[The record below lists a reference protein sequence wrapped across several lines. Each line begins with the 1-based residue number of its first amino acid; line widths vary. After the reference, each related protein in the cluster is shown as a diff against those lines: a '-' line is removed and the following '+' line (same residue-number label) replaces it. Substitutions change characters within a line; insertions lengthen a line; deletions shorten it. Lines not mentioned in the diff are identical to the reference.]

1 MHPVLL
7 APSLLA
13 ADLGRLAEA
22 VAAADAAG
30 ADAHHVDVMDGHF
43 VPNLTFGPGTLAAL
57 RRATTATLD
66 VHLMIEAPE
75 RWIEAYAD
83 AGADGL
89 TVHAE
94 ATAHLHRAVRLVRE
108 RGLTTGVALNPG
120 TPLAALEPVLDE
132 VDLVLLMSVDPGFG
146 GQRYLP
152 AVEGRLRTVRGW
164 LDARGSRARLQVDGG
179 IDATTAPAAVAAG
192 ADFLVAGSAVFGA
205 ADGPAAAL
213 ERLRQA
219 VASSIRPR

>member
-1 MHPVLL
+1 VHRVLL

-13 ADLGRLAEA
+13 ADVARLAEA
-22 VAAADAAG
+22 VAAGDAAG

-43 VPNLTFGPGTLAAL
+43 VPNLTFGPGTVAAL
-57 RRATTATLD
+57 RRATDATLD
-66 VHLMIEAPE
+66 VHLMIQAPE
-75 RWIEAYAD
+75 RWIDAYAD

-89 TVHAE
+89 TVHVE
-94 ATAHLHRAVRLVRE
+94 ATVHVHRALGRIRE
-108 RGLTTGVALNPG
+108 RGLTVGVALNPG
-120 TPLAALEPVLDE
+120 TPLGALEPVLDD

-152 AVEGRLRTVRGW
+152 AVEARLRTVRRW
-164 LDARGSRARLQVDGG
+164 LDARGSGARLQVDGG

-205 ADGPAAAL
+205 DDGPGAAL
-213 ERLRQA
+213 ARLRQA
-219 VASSIRPR
+219 VDSSIRPM

>member
-1 MHPVLL
+1 MHPLVI

-43 VPNLTFGPGTLAAL
+43 VPNLTFGPGTVAAL
-57 RRATTATLD
+57 RRETRAPLD

-75 RWIEAYAD
+75 RWIDAYAD

-94 ATAHLHRAVRLVRE
+94 ATPHLHRAVRLVRE
-108 RGLTTGVALNPG
+108 RGLTAGIALNPG
-120 TPLAALEPVLDE
+120 TPLAALEPLLDE

-152 AVEGRLRTVRGW
+152 AVESRLRTVRGW
-164 LDARGSRARLQVDGG
+164 LDARGSRARVQVDGG
-179 IDATTAPAAVAAG
+179 IDADTAPAAVAAG
-192 ADFLVAGSAVFGA
+192 ADSLVAGSAVFGA

-213 ERLRQA
+213 ARLRQA
-219 VASSIRPR
+219 VASSMRPR

>member
-1 MHPVLL
+1 VHPVLI

-13 ADLGRLAEA
+13 ADLARLAEA

-43 VPNLTFGPGTLAAL
+43 VPNLTFGPGTVAAL
-57 RRATTATLD
+57 RRTTRATLD

-75 RWIEAYAD
+75 RWIDAYAD
-83 AGADGL
+83 AGADGV

-94 ATAHLHRAVRLVRE
+94 ATPHVHRALRRVRE
-108 RGLTTGVALNPG
+108 RGLTVGVALNPG

-152 AVEGRLRTVRGW
+152 AVAGRLRTVRGW
-164 LDARGSRARLQVDGG
+164 LDARGSGARLQVDGG
-179 IDATTAPAAVAAG
+179 IDVASAPAAVAAG

-205 ADGPAAAL
+205 ADGPSAAL
-213 ERLRQA
+213 ARLRQA
-219 VASSIRPR
+219 VASSIRPM

>member
-1 MHPVLL
+1 VHRVLV

-13 ADLGRLAEA
+13 ADLARLAEA
-22 VAAADAAG
+22 VEAADAAG

-43 VPNLTFGPGTLAAL
+43 VPNVSFGPGTVAAL
-57 RRATTATLD
+57 RRATEAMLD

-75 RWIEAYAD
+75 RWIDAYAD
-83 AGADGL
+83 AGANGL
-89 TVHAE
+89 TVHVE
-94 ATAHLHRAVRLVRE
+94 ATPHVHRAVQRVRE
-108 RGLTTGVALNPG
+108 RGLKAGVALNPG
-120 TPLAALEPVLDE
+120 TPLAALEPLLDE

-179 IDATTAPAAVAAG
+179 IDASTAAAAVAAG

-205 ADGPAAAL
+205 TDGPAAAVA
-213 ERLRQA
+213 RLRQA
-219 VASSIRPR
+219 IASSIRPM

>member
-1 MHPVLL
+1 MHRVLV

-13 ADLGRLAEA
+13 ADLARLAEA
-22 VAAADAAG
+22 VEAADAAG

-43 VPNLTFGPGTLAAL
+43 VPNVSFGPGTVAAL
-57 RRATTATLD
+57 RRATEAMLD

-75 RWIEAYAD
+75 RWIDAYAD
-83 AGADGL
+83 AGANGL
-89 TVHAE
+89 TVHVE
-94 ATAHLHRAVRLVRE
+94 ATPHVHRAVQRVRE
-108 RGLTTGVALNPG
+108 RGLKAGVALNPG
-120 TPLAALEPVLDE
+120 TPLAALEPLLDE

-179 IDATTAPAAVAAG
+179 IDASTAAAAVAAG

-205 ADGPAAAL
+205 TDGPAAAVA
-213 ERLRQA
+213 RLRQA
-219 VASSIRPR
+219 IASSIRPM

>member
-13 ADLGRLAEA
+13 ADLARLAEA
-22 VAAADAAG
+22 VATADAAG

-43 VPNLTFGPGTLAAL
+43 VPNLAFGPGTVAAL
-57 RRATTATLD
+57 RRATRTTLD

-75 RWIEAYAD
+75 RWVDAYAD

-89 TVHAE
+89 TVHVE
-94 ATAHLHRAVRLVRE
+94 ATAHVHRALRLVRE
-108 RGLTTGVALNPG
+108 RGLTAGVALNPG
-120 TPLAALEPVLDE
+120 TPLSALEPLLDE

-164 LDARGSRARLQVDGG
+164 LDARGASARLQVDGG
-179 IDATTAPAAVAAG
+179 IDAITAPAAVASG
-192 ADFLVAGSAVFGA
+192 ADALVAGSAVFGA
-205 ADGPAAAL
+205 PDGPSAAL
-213 ERLRQA
+213 QRLRQA
-219 VASSIRPR
+219 VASSIRPM